1 MSDLTEVVD
10 DDENDD
16 CSLPGTAGDEKAVT
30 PDPAVAAVSS
40 SAVANEL
47 VENLI
52 LSFSFK

>member
-10 DDENDD
+10 DDNSDRD
-16 CSLPGTAGDEKAVT
+16 LPGTVGEEKAVT